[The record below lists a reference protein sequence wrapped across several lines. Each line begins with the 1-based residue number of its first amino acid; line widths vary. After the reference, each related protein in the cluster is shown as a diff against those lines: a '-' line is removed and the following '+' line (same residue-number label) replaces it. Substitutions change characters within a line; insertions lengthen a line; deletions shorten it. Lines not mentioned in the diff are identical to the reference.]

1 MLRRRGSA
9 PAVVL
14 QHHFSEQRGV
24 LFKAD
29 RIIPPTDA
37 PRLSKARRKKDQP
50 ECGYSPPPLTL
61 GDRRTSGDIS
71 YQSLELYDSPSPKCP
86 SPRSPDSPNLNKKP
100 IKHRPKRRD
109 SEPFVPQ
116 GSNGPANA
124 RNSSSSLQRRSSS
137 FRDYNIVLLG
147 QGGVGKSALLVR
159 FTTGRFIHE
168 YDPTLELTY
177 DMCYEVDEEPAVL
190 HITDTASANEPFYL
204 SQNEGFIVVYAIDEP
219 RTFQTAKQLIKLI
232 RELKKQRGQH
242 TAIVLVGNKVDLNH
256 SRSVSNTEALE
267 FASKHECFFHETS
280 AANNI
285 NVKVVFQDAV
295 RQLRLFQLN
304 RRTNGPMNS
313 LKNFFSR

>member
-14 QHHFSEQRGV
+14 QQHITEPKGV
-24 LFKAD
+24 LCKAD
-29 RIIPPTDA
+29 RIIPSPDA
-37 PRLSKARRKKDQP
+37 SRLSKTSRRKKDQL
-50 ECGYSPPPLTL
+50 ERSCSPPPLAL
-61 GDRRTSGDIS
+61 GDRRTNIEMNHGVE
-71 YQSLELYDSPSPKCP
+71 YCESPPPKSSSPA
-86 SPRSPDSPNLNKKP
+86 SPGSPNLNVKP
-100 IKHRPKRRD
+100 TRHRTKRRE
-109 SEPFVPQ
+109 SEPFVSQAPN
-116 GSNGPANA
+116 GSINA
-124 RNSSSSLQRRSSS
+124 RSSSSSLQRRSSS

-190 HITDTASANEPFYL
+190 HITDTASANEPVYL

-256 SRSVSNTEALE
+256 SRSVSNKEALE
-267 FASKHECFFHETS
+267 FASEYECYFHETS

-295 RQLRLFQLN
+295 RQLRLYQLN

>member
-14 QHHFSEQRGV
+14 QQHLSEPRG
-24 LFKAD
+24 LLLRAD
-29 RIIPPTDA
+29 RIIPPPDA
-37 PRLSKARRKKDQP
+37 PKLSKAKRSGKKDL
-50 ECGYSPPPLTL
+50 ERGCSPPPLAL
-61 GDRRTSGDIS
+61 ADRRSN
-71 YQSLELYDSPSPKCP
+71 ELDYDSPSPKCP
-86 SPRSPDSPNLNKKP
+86 SPGSPGSPNLSKKP
-100 IKHRPKRRD
+100 MKNRPKRRD
-109 SEPFVPQ
+109 SEPFIAQPPNT
-116 GSNGPANA
+116 STNTRNA
-124 RNSSSSLQRRSSS
+124 SSSLHRRSSS

-190 HITDTASANEPFYL
+190 HITDTASTHEPVYL

-256 SRSVSNTEALE
+256 SRSVSNKEALE
-267 FASKHECFFHETS
+267 FASEYECFFHETS

-295 RQLRLFQLN
+295 RQLRVFQLN
-304 RRTNGPMNS
+304 RKANGPMNS
-313 LKNFFSR
+313 IKNFFSR